1 MHNLWPHESL
11 KSELELRLRKEL
23 ATRSS
28 AIIVHGK
35 FAAEQAIR
43 LFQAPADRIH
53 VVSHPDISADYGP
66 MVEQKVARKALGLV
80 GEDLVLVM
88 FGQLRRYK
96 GFDKAIE
103 AFKLAPNKN
112 WRLLIVGEPVDPE
125 FADELT
131 RSAIDDARV
140 NIRLGALSTSELT
153 IALSAADYS
162 LHCYSEILASGAIAL
177 AQALGLRL
185 IAPRIGC
192 LPEQITPGQA
202 LFYKP
207 DHIRDLIAT
216 LQQAEHERDERRV
229 EWPRI
234 CLTGYQFAVRLKS
247 IYETVM
253 SPKAWEQ

>member
-1 MHNLWPHESL
+1 MSGSIFSEIPHRQTYRVCSVPTRSGTNPYIELSNRNLTDLGVAFTKDCKSIDDVSLACSPDVLLHLHWPHRLYSKNSSEGNLVTSEKFLSLLGHAQEVGTKVVWTMHNLWPHESL

-131 RSAIDDARV
+131 R
-140 NIRLGALSTSELT
+140 
-153 IALSAADYS
+153 
-162 LHCYSEILASGAIAL
+162 
-177 AQALGLRL
+177 
-185 IAPRIGC
+185 
-192 LPEQITPGQA
+192 
-202 LFYKP
+202 
-207 DHIRDLIAT
+207 
-216 LQQAEHERDERRV
+216 
-229 EWPRI
+229 
-234 CLTGYQFAVRLKS
+234 
-247 IYETVM
+247 
-253 SPKAWEQ
+253 